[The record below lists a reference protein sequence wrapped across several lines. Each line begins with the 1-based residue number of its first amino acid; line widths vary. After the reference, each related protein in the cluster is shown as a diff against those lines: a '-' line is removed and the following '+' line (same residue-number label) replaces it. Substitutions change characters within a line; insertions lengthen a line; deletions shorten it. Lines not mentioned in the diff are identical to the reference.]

1 VRDLFF
7 FIRLICVWCWVV
19 SDHAL
24 TIFDHHLL
32 MRKITWTVVHVL
44 GFSRTCLDFAYR
56 YRFLDDHGF
65 ICMYESCHFD
75 HRRIY
80 NANKT

>member
-1 VRDLFF
+1 
-7 FIRLICVWCWVV
+7 VWCWVV

-32 MRKITWTVVHVL
+32 MRKITWIGVHLL

-65 ICMYESCHFD
+65 MY
-75 HRRIY
+75 
-80 NANKT
+80 A